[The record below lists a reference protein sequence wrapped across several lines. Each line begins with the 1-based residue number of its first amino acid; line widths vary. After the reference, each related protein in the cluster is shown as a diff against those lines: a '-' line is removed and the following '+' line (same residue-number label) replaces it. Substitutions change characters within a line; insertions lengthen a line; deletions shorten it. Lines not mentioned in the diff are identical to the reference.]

1 MRWGGGV
8 VKLPGPDPC
17 TRPPGAVNSPEKGS
31 RVDDGTRGDLE
42 NWRTGEVV
50 DATGAVQ
57 DYADS
62 LGIEKGRR
70 VQEVGWD
77 DDCDT
82 AISESVEEFLG
93 EDLLDEETDEVVDVV
108 LLWWRED
115 DGDLVDGL
123 VDAAR
128 PMDENG
134 RIWLLTPG
142 AGRPGFV
149 DPGLIDESAQL
160 AGLTG
165 TSAIRLGQWQGN
177 CLVQRG
183 VKRQ

>member
-1 MRWGGGV
+1 MVTAGDS
-8 VKLPGPDPC
+8 GP
-17 TRPPGAVNSPEKGS
+17 N
-31 RVDDGTRGDLE
+31 
-42 NWRTGEVV
+42 
-50 DATGAVQ
+50 
-57 DYADS
+57 YAQR
-62 LGIEKGRR
+62 LGIHKDQV
-70 VQEVGWD
+70 VQELGWD
-77 DDCDT
+77 EDTDDDIR
-82 AISESVEEFLG
+82 ADVEDASGAE
-93 EDLLDEETDEVVDVV
+93 LLDEDADEVVDVV